1 MPVLDS
7 GGGGSFALRQQ
18 ILADGGATAK
28 KKHQGRNVMCDE
40 FIHPGLVS
48 DTRLSRRSF
57 GLMTAA
63 TAGIATGAV
72 AQSNVVE
79 TDVTVKTADGNC
91 DAVLFHPP
99 GEGHWPA
106 VLIWPD
112 IMGLRPAFR
121 DMGRR
126 LAEQGYVVLVPNPFY
141 RSAHAPV
148 VGDNVDFGKDV
159 DLRNRLM
166 GYRGAMT
173 NDGIDRDAQAY
184 LTFLD
189 AQPQT
194 AKRKKAGVQGY
205 CMGGALAFRTAA
217 AAPGRIAAV
226 GSFHGGNGLVT
237 KNPDSPHLLIPKTN
251 AAFLALQAQNDDAQQ
266 PTVKDD
272 LKAAFAAAGK
282 TATVEVYHANHGW
295 CVPGGQAYDQGE
307 AERAW
312 TALSALYR
320 TNLT

>member
-1 MPVLDS
+1 
-7 GGGGSFALRQQ
+7 
-18 ILADGGATAK
+18 
-28 KKHQGRNVMCDE
+28 MCDE

-57 GLMTAA
+57 GLATVA

-79 TDVTVKTADGNC
+79 SDVTVKTADGNC
-91 DAVLFHPP
+91 DAVLFHPA

-121 DMGRR
+121 DMGKR
-126 LAEQGYVVLVPNPFY
+126 LAGQGYVVLVPNPFY
-141 RSAHAPV
+141 RSAKAPV
-148 VGDNVDFGKDV
+148 IGDNFDFSNPEQ
-159 DLRNRLM
+159 RNRLM

-173 NDGIDRDAQAY
+173 NDGIDSDAKAY
-184 LTFLD
+184 LAFLD

-217 AAPGRIAAV
+217 AVSDRIAAV

-237 KNPDSPHLLIPKTN
+237 KNPDSPHLLIAKTN
-251 AAFLALQAQNDDAQQ
+251 AAFLVCQAQNDDATQ
-266 PTVKDD
+266 PTLKDD

-282 TATVEVYHANHGW
+282 TATVEVYQANHGW
-295 CVPGGQAYDQGE
+295 CVPGGAVYNQGE

-312 TALSALYR
+312 TALGTLYKS
-320 TNLT
+320 NLA

>member
-1 MPVLDS
+1 
-7 GGGGSFALRQQ
+7 
-18 ILADGGATAK
+18 
-28 KKHQGRNVMCDE
+28 MCDE

-48 DTRLSRRSF
+48 GTQLSRRGF
-57 GLMTAA
+57 GMATMAA
-63 TAGIATGAV
+63 TGIATGAL

-79 TDVTVKTADGNC
+79 SDVTVKTPDGNC

-99 GEGHWPA
+99 GQGHWPA

-121 DMGRR
+121 GIGRR

-141 RSAHAPV
+141 RSVKAPV
-148 VGDNVDFGKDV
+148 NLDFSKPDQRS
-159 DLRNRLM
+159 LLSS
-166 GYRGAMT
+166 YRAAMT
-173 NDGIDRDAQAY
+173 DDGVDRDATAY
-184 LTFLD
+184 LAFLD

-194 AKRKKAGVQGY
+194 ARRKKAGVQGY

-217 AAPGRIAAV
+217 AVSGRIAAV

-237 KNPDSPHLLIPKTN
+237 DKPDSPHLLIPRTN
-251 AAFLALQAQNDDAQQ
+251 AAFLVLQAQNDDATQ
-266 PTVKDD
+266 PKVKDD

-282 TATVEVYHANHGW
+282 QATVEVYHANHGW
-295 CVPGGQAYDQGE
+295 CVPDGQAYNQGE

-312 TALSALYR
+312 TALGALYQA
-320 TNLT
+320 NLV